1 MSTMAENVI
10 VAGADNR
17 PPMLERKWSKFVT
30 DVKLTND
37 MHNASFDQL
46 YAYLRQHEEK
56 ILLAQAQEARVIL
69 GEEQLAFLADTWE
82 RVDSGL
88 DTQALTTI
96 AVFQI
101 DDLDAFDLNC
111 DKAPSASV
119 VLMDKLSAYDSD
131 VLSEVVHLILWYLD
145 SGCSKHMTE
154 QRSQLINFVIK
165 FMGIVRFRNDQVAAI
180 MRLSRPSLGFGIA
193 AYHI

>member
-1 MSTMAENVI
+1 QWHLSAPHLPQDI
-10 VAGADNR
+10 HR
-17 PPMLERKWSKFVT
+17 PIINSGPRLIQEI
-30 DVKLTND
+30 KLLFRTVGSQCRMCRGD
-37 MHNASFDQL
+37 RLRVMHVVEQ
-46 YAYLRQHEEK
+46 REK

-88 DTQALTTI
+88 VTQALTTI

-111 DKAPSASV
+111 DKAPSASA

-131 VLSEVVHLILWYLD
+131 VLYEVTNYNTYQDNNMI
-145 SGCSKHMTE
+145 
-154 QRSQLINFVIK
+154 
-165 FMGIVRFRNDQVAAI
+165 DQCVQ
-180 MRLSRPSLGFGIA
+180 
-193 AYHI
+193 